1 MNLAVFGGAGLGV
14 GQFDEPVGIEVDD
27 TGRLFVADTWNK
39 RIQIMLPGSDPLV
52 FPNHITWDID
62 GWYGESLDNK
72 PFLTID
78 KNDTVYVADP
88 MLGRVLVFNQ
98 FGEFLYTW
106 GGVGSGLDEIGIVGG
121 LAADQLGNIWVS
133 DARNNRLMRFP
144 INESFTQVPLQ
155 PQE

>member
-1 MNLAVFGGAGLGV
+1 M
-14 GQFDEPVGIEVDD
+14 
-27 TGRLFVADTWNK
+27 
-39 RIQIMLPGSDPLV
+39 S
-52 FPNHITWDID
+52 
-62 GWYGESLDNK
+62 
-72 PFLTID
+72 
-78 KNDTVYVADP
+78 ADP

-98 FGEFLYTW
+98 FGEFSYAW

-144 INESFTQVPLQ
+144 INEPSAQAPLQ